1 MPVDQ
6 TLAMEREGV
15 VLVRLR
21 WQGTVLHKTPGQTFE
36 ISLVWLFEEYLFHW
50 YIFWHQI
57 MEWKCKTMDKFYF
70 GFVINKGQNTTHMH
84 KNYRFKAYENNI
96 RERSGGMKTFQL
108 RGGAL
113 IFMVFAH
120 NVQWKHFLV
129 RNTFNIFFKSVNLI

>member
-1 MPVDQ
+1 
-6 TLAMEREGV
+6 
-15 VLVRLR
+15 
-21 WQGTVLHKTPGQTFE
+21 
-36 ISLVWLFEEYLFHW
+36 
-50 YIFWHQI
+50 
-57 MEWKCKTMDKFYF
+57 MDKFYF

-84 KNYRFKAYENNI
+84 KNYRFKPYENNI

-113 IFMVFAH
+113 NFMVFAH

>member
-1 MPVDQ
+1 
-6 TLAMEREGV
+6 
-15 VLVRLR
+15 
-21 WQGTVLHKTPGQTFE
+21 
-36 ISLVWLFEEYLFHW
+36 
-50 YIFWHQI
+50 
-57 MEWKCKTMDKFYF
+57 MDKFYF

-96 RERSGGMKTFQL
+96 RERSGGMKTFHL

-120 NVQWKHFLV
+120 NVQWKHFLL